1 MTITHPYQGHL
12 LQPAFEG
19 FVSFAS
25 KHDDF
30 IAAFLAEHPGC
41 LPPRSGFEAMID
53 KAAGRDEAVFQEF
66 VNWCVGQ
73 FGTPDEIQAT

>member
-30 IAAFLAEHPGC
+30 INAFLTEHPGC
-41 LPPRSGFEAMID
+41 RPPRGGLEAMID
-53 KAAGRDEAVFQEF
+53 KAAGRDKAIFQEF
-66 VNWCVGQ
+66 VNWCVTQ
-73 FGTPDEIQAT
+73 FGSPDNLEI